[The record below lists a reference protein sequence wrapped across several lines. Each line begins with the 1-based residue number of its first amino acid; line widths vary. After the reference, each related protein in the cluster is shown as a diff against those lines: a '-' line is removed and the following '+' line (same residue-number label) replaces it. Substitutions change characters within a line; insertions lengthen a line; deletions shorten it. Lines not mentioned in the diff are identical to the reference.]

1 MNMVDSVQ
9 AVGMDCIV
17 KISSWDR
24 VKIHICSLLCGLWI
38 LLKRFLLRFWK
49 PNAGGASEKRGSPP
63 ACLLET
69 PMGTHSFV
77 KLKGVKLHYVEC
89 GGGRDKP
96 LVILLHGFPDCWIG
110 WRQQVPILSC
120 HFRVV
125 ALDLKG
131 FGDSDKPLSARSYQ
145 ISTVVTEL
153 RSLITSLGVRSCVIV
168 GHDLGA
174 LLGWFLVHCY
184 PDVVTKFVAISCPH
198 PNVYW
203 SCLPK
208 ASAFNSRWL
217 HLSQLPSL
225 AEMEALTNDLGI
237 IDQCYQHLKN
247 KKGQEAYLDAYKYTF
262 SRSEDWT
269 GPINYYR
276 NLPFWR
282 VSEGKGTVNV
292 PTLLLTGNKDPWVNL
307 ESIVK
312 SSDYVDK
319 FLVKM
324 VEGAGHFPHQE
335 CPEAVNKLLLS
346 FLIEKPQVKSP
357 QRESSLGL
365 VNRMFS
371 STMLYGKGMLD
382 VVQKTTSGV
391 TTFPTRALALAQS
404 GS

>member
-1 MNMVDSVQ
+1 MVEYAQ
-9 AVGMDCIV
+9 AIGMDCIV

-24 VKIHICSLLCGLWI
+24 IKIHIFSLLCGLWI
-38 LLKRFLLRFWK
+38 LVKRCLLRLWK
-49 PNAGGASEKRGSPP
+49 PNAGSSADKRGNPP
-63 ACLLET
+63 ACLLEANL
-69 PMGTHSFV
+69 GTHSYV

-89 GGGRDKP
+89 GGGRDRP
-96 LVILLHGFPDCWIG
+96 LILLLHGFPDCWIG
-110 WRQQVPILSC
+110 WREQIPVLASY
-120 HFRVV
+120 FRVV

-131 FGDSDKPLSARSYQ
+131 FGDSDKPLSSRSYQ
-145 ISTVVTEL
+145 VSTVVAEL
-153 RSLITSLGVRSCVIV
+153 RGLITALGVRSCMIV

-184 PDVVTKFVAISCPH
+184 PDVVAKFVAISCPH

-208 ASAFNSRWL
+208 ASAFNSSWL

-237 IDQCYQHLKN
+237 IDQCYQHLRTAKC
-247 KKGQEAYLDAYKYTF
+247 QEGYLDAYKYSF
-262 SRSEDWT
+262 SRREDWT

-282 VSEGKGTVNV
+282 VSEGGGAVNV
-292 PTLLLTGNKDPWVNL
+292 PTMLLTGNKDPWVNL

-312 SSDYVDK
+312 SSDYVEK

-335 CPEAVNKLLLS
+335 CPDAVNKLLLS
-346 FLIEKPQVKSP
+346 FLIEKAQVRSP
-357 QRESSLGL
+357 QKESPGGL
-365 VNRMFS
+365 VNRVFS
-371 STMLYGKGMLD
+371 PMVGYGKGMLD
-382 VVQKTTSGV
+382 VVQKTTSGLAWS
-391 TTFPTRALALAQS
+391 PTRALALAQT